1 LGVALE
7 ITGTIAFKGNE
18 VDCQNELAKKMFD
31 ELESYIKSLNFTKN
45 DPFRKGH
52 LIQVLHK
59 AQEIF
64 GYLPEEVQIFVA
76 KKMNLHHSEVS
87 GVISFYN
94 FFTTTPKG
102 KHKINICL
110 GTACFV
116 KGASKILEEFTNQ
129 LGIGPQEVT
138 EDMEFSIDIV
148 RCVGACGLAPVVV
161 VGDRVYAKVTTSDVS
176 KIIKDCKEA

>member
-1 LGVALE
+1 MEVTATVAFHNGHL
-7 ITGTIAFKGNE
+7 
-18 VDCQNELAKKMFD
+18 DCQNELVQKMFD
-31 ELESYIKSLNFTKN
+31 ELDDYIKSLNFTKY

-76 KKMNLHHSEVS
+76 KKLNLHLSEVS

-94 FFTTTPKG
+94 FFSTTPKG

-148 RCVGACGLAPVVV
+148 RCVGACGLAPVVT
-161 VGDRVYAKVTTSDVS
+161 VGDRVYAKVTTGDVE
-176 KIIKDCKEA
+176 KIIKDCKES

>member
-1 LGVALE
+1 MGVALDDLQLTQKE
-7 ITGTIAFKGNE
+7 
-18 VDCQNELAKKMFD
+18 CHNEL
-31 ELESYIKSLNFTKN
+31 LEQMYNKLDDFISSLGIQKR

-76 KKMNLHHSEVS
+76 KKMNLHLSEVA

-102 KHKINICL
+102 KHQIHICL

-116 KGASKILEEFTNQ
+116 KGAQRILEEFTEQ

-138 EDMEFSIDIV
+138 EDKEYSIDIV
-148 RCVGACGLAPVVV
+148 RCVGACGLAPVVTV
-161 VGDRVYAKVTTSDVS
+161 RDRVYAKVTTGDVE
-176 KIIKDCKEA
+176 KIIKECKEISSE